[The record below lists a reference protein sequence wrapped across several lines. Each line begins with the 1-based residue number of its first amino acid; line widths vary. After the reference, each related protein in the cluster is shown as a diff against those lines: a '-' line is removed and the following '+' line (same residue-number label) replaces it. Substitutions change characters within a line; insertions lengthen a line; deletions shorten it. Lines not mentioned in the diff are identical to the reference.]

1 MMKMNRLAVALALTG
16 VLFANGSALAGG
28 TARDANAELYI
39 GWPNDGEV
47 LRKSAVKVWFGLR
60 NMGVAPAGIA
70 AANAGHHH
78 LILDA
83 GLPDSSEPIPNNE
96 NYLHFGKGQTETVV
110 TLSRGV
116 HTLQLNFADK
126 DHLQFDPPLYSK
138 KITITVK

>member
-1 MMKMNRLAVALALTG
+1 MNRLAVALALTG

-47 LRKSAVKVWFGLR
+47 LGKSAVKVWFGLR
-60 NMGVAPAGIA
+60 HMGVAPAGID

-83 GLPDSSEPIPNNE
+83 DLPDSSEPIPNNE

-110 TLSRGV
+110 TLSKGV